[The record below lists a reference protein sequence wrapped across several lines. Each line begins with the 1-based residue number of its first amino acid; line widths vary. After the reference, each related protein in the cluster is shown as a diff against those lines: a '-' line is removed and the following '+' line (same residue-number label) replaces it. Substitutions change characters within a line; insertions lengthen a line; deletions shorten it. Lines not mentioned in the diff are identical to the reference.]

1 MPTSSVGATN
11 KVWAHREGARLL
23 QAVSPPASNAGI
35 TLIEMMIVVTIV
47 ALIAGLTFPSIA
59 AGFDSLR
66 LRSASNSIVSFLDT
80 ALDRADRRQQV
91 VEIRISPRESAIIAR
106 SADLGFVRR
115 LDLPDGVRIN
125 AVTPPV
131 EGEANELRRFLVYP
145 GGAVPRIGVDFANP
159 EERARWVSVDPVTG
173 VPAAGTESQ

>member
-1 MPTSSVGATN
+1 
-11 KVWAHREGARLL
+11 
-23 QAVSPPASNAGI
+23 
-35 TLIEMMIVVTIV
+35 MIVVTII
-47 ALIAGLTFPSIA
+47 ALVAGLTYPSIA

-66 LRSASNSIVSFLDT
+66 LRSASNSIVAFLDT

-91 VEIRISPRESAIIAR
+91 VEIRIAPPENAIVAR

-115 LDLPDGVRIN
+115 LDLPDGVRIT
-125 AVTPPV
+125 AVTPAV

-145 GGAVPRIGVDFANP
+145 GGAVPRIGVELANP
-159 EERARWVSVDPVTG
+159 EGRRRWVRVDPVTG

>member
-1 MPTSSVGATN
+1 MMPTSSVGAIS
-11 KVWAHREGARLL
+11 RARPQ
-23 QAVSPPASNAGI
+23 QAGV
-35 TLIEMMIVVTIV
+35 TLIEMMIVVTII
-47 ALIAGLTFPSIA
+47 ALVAGLTYPSIA

-91 VEIRISPRESAIIAR
+91 VEIRISPRENALIAR

-115 LDLPDGVRIN
+115 LDIPDGIHIA
-125 AVTPPV
+125 AVTPAI
-131 EGEANELRRFLVYP
+131 EGEADEPRRFLVYP
-145 GGAVPRIGVDFANP
+145 GGAVPRISVELANQ
-159 EERARWVSVDPVTG
+159 EGRHRWVTIDPVTG